1 MRTVV
6 TTLAFACIAFGTLGE
21 HLFRRPVDDE
31 RRALVGCERSIC
43 HRLS

>member
-1 MRTVV
+1 LVEA
-6 TTLAFACIAFGTLGE
+6 LALAGSTLGE
-21 HLFRRPVDDE
+21 YLFRRPVDDE